1 MIRYIFNR
9 LLLQVSLTTKLWWW
23 SDLNHHQCCVL
34 FMSNYRLLPHSV
46 RLRTPKHDERSDWKL
61 APISLASTWKSAAKK
76 ECSAREKYSTAKR
89 NFSAKLPTMGW
100 IINHHCTV
108 HIARCMCAPHLPL
121 GYGDFSR
128 RQFRQMT
135 TKTWIGAVVGR
146 VFLEIKNW
154 VVLHLNCSS
163 THLAKK
169 ISSPIYYW

>member
-1 MIRYIFNR
+1 MIGPQPSSMLCSFHVKLPVVAAQCTTTNAQTWREKR
-9 LLLQVSLTTKLWWW
+9 LKIGPNFFGIYL
-23 SDLNHHQCCVL
+23 
-34 FMSNYRLLPHSV
+34 
-46 RLRTPKHDERSDWKL
+46 
-61 APISLASTWKSAAKK
+61 K
-76 ECSAREKYSTAKR
+76 ECSKERVREKYSTAKR

-154 VVLHLNCSS
+154 VALHLNCSS